1 MSSTSSTYHRD
12 GTVTLWDVYCQRWR
26 RLPAANVTDQILATL
41 SDRDRQ
47 LIKRMAVRGE
57 CRPGP
62 DRVPKKAHGPDRRVP
77 TRAERVLADGPAPYL
92 QPASLQR

>member
-47 LIKRMAVRGE
+47 LIKRMAVRAKGDQAPILSE
-57 CRPGP
+57 
-62 DRVPKKAHGPDRRVP
+62 DFARR
-77 TRAERVLADGPAPYL
+77 ACDGCERE
-92 QPASLQR
+92 